1 MADDGP
7 RPEDSSEP
15 DLEFESVEGLGG
27 ENPPEKPQ
35 PADELFHP
43 TEHTERADPWLCRK
57 LVIASA
63 ALSVLGICL
72 PSCLAV
78 PMILAGGALAVVAY
92 SLRERRYSHIA
103 IGLAIAALLL
113 HGAVVVARGIF
124 GGFGKGV
131 ISPYERL
138 LRDD

>member
-1 MADDGP
+1 MAEDRPGP
-7 RPEDSSEP
+7 GDASEP
-15 DLEFESVEGLGG
+15 DLQFENVERLGRDG
-27 ENPPEKPQ
+27 PPESPP

-43 TEHTERADPWLCRK
+43 TEHTERADPGLCRN

-63 ALSVLGICL
+63 ALSVPGICL

-78 PMILAGGALAVVAY
+78 PMILVGGVLAVVAY

-131 ISPYERL
+131 VKPYERL

>member
-1 MADDGP
+1 MADGGP
-7 RPEDSSEP
+7 RPEDTPEP
-15 DLEFESVEGLGG
+15 DLEFETVEGLGR
-27 ENPPEKPQ
+27 ERPPEVPG

-43 TEHTERADPWLCRK
+43 TEHTERADPGLCRN

-63 ALSVLGICL
+63 ALSVVGVCL

-78 PMILAGGALAVVAY
+78 PMILLGGVLAVVAY

-131 ISPYERL
+131 IKPYERL